1 MVSLLFCSISNIR
14 CEVGETIRLKS
25 VLFYNQDRKKEMK
38 EILTEISILLVI
50 LEDNSRYVFSFLRTC
65 PICRVPSA
73 FVTPVSHSSFAV
85 SFSIP

>member
-1 MVSLLFCSISNIR
+1 MVSLLFSSISNIR